1 MRETIPVNMDHFG
14 LISQRSELEQVF
26 FDLGF
31 TAETGRKKPVV
42 GADGKHPGS
51 SYFVFDHAYF
61 DCTHSTS
68 PFFDF
73 LLGKCGG
80 TGMCYFEFASR
91 DIQAAYDNLRAHG
104 IATCEVNISS
114 RYADH
119 GEKKG
124 EAVFACTTPD
134 EVLPIHVMYGGV
146 EHRTPELFYDNE
158 RYLHDNSA
166 FRLDEVVMLCDSQKI
181 CDETKELIK
190 IIQPDDTPVRP
201 DGGIRKLTLLSRE
214 EAVKEYGLD
223 LPEKTDNTAGIR
235 LYVKDASIIRA
246 LAERAGY
253 PTHLCESTL
262 VIDLLAPVNLFL
274 LVNEAKT

>member
-1 MRETIPVNMDHFG
+1 
-14 LISQRSELEQVF
+14 
-26 FDLGF
+26 
-31 TAETGRKKPVV
+31 
-42 GADGKHPGS
+42 
-51 SYFVFDHAYF
+51 
-61 DCTHSTS
+61 
-68 PFFDF
+68 
-73 LLGKCGG
+73 
-80 TGMCYFEFASR
+80 
-91 DIQAAYDNLRAHG
+91 
-104 IATCEVNISS
+104 
-114 RYADH
+114 
-119 GEKKG
+119 
-124 EAVFACTTPD
+124 
-134 EVLPIHVMYGGV
+134 
-146 EHRTPELFYDNE
+146 
-158 RYLHDNSA
+158 
-166 FRLDEVVMLCDSQKI
+166 MLCDSQKI

-262 VIDLLAPVNLFL
+262 VIDLLAHVNLFL

>member
-1 MRETIPVNMDHFG
+1 MRETIRANMDHFG
-14 LISQRSELEQVF
+14 LISQRAELEQVF

-31 TAETGRKKPVV
+31 TAETGRKNPA
-42 GADGKHPGS
+42 ADAAGKHPGS
-51 SYFVFDHAYF
+51 SYFVFDNAYF

-68 PFFDF
+68 PFYDF

-80 TGMCYFEFASR
+80 TSMYYFEFASR
-91 DIQAAYDNLRAHG
+91 DIQATYDNLRAHG
-104 IATCEVNISS
+104 IATCEVNVSS

-119 GEKKG
+119 GKKKG

-158 RYLHDNSA
+158 RYLHDNGA

-181 CDETKELIK
+181 RDETKALIK
-190 IIQPDDTPVRP
+190 IIQPDDMPIRP
-201 DGGIRKLTLLSRE
+201 GGGIPKLALLSRE

-223 LPEKTDNTAGIR
+223 FPERPDNTAGIR
-235 LYVKDASIIRA
+235 LYVKDASIIKG
-246 LAERAGY
+246 LAKRAGY
-253 PTHLCESTL
+253 PTHLCERTL

-274 LVNEAKT
+274 LVNEA